1 MKILVT
7 GASGFIGG
15 RFARF
20 ALEQG
25 LDVRVNGR
33 RAESVEHLVR
43 RGAEFVPGDLSDPEL
58 ARELCRDVEAV
69 VHCAGA
75 VGVWGRYQ
83 DFHQGN
89 VQVTE
94 NVVEACL
101 KQRVRRLVHLSS
113 PSIYFDGRDH
123 LGLTEEQVPK
133 RFRHPY
139 AATKYLAEQKV
150 FGAQE
155 FGLETLALRPRFVT
169 GAGDMS
175 IFPRLLKMQRKGRL
189 AIVGNGLNKVDFTS
203 VQNLNEAMLSS
214 LLAAGSA
221 LRPSSRARARAESSG
236 RCAGLGSGAGAGAT
250 GGLASGLGAAAATVG
265 AAGAGL
271 AADGRALCTN
281 SSPSVS
287 PLVAALRGADARCAA
302 GAATWGTAGVAGLA
316 TGASA
321 TGAGT
326 TSGATLLRSGIS
338 MGISTGTGRG
348 WVSNSSGNP
357 TTPSSTNTAAP
368 IRRCR
373 ARRRITSML
382 SACDER
388 ESLTGFSACCSL

>member
-43 RGAEFVPGDLSDPEL
+43 RGAEFVPGDLTDPQL
-58 ARELCRDVEAV
+58 VRDLCADVEAV

-75 VGVWGRYQ
+75 VGLWGRYQ

-94 NVVEACL
+94 SVVEACL

-133 RFRHPY
+133 RFKHPY

-155 FGLETLALRPRFVT
+155 LGLEVLALRPRFVT

-175 IFPRLLKMQRKGRL
+175 IFPRLLKMQRKNRL
-189 AIVGNGLNKVDFTS
+189 AIVGDGLNKVAFTS
-203 VQNLNEAMLSS
+203 VHNLNEALLSS
-214 LLAAGSA
+214 LLASGS
-221 LRPSSRARARAESSG
+221 L
-236 RCAGLGSGAGAGAT
+236 
-250 GGLASGLGAAAATVG
+250 
-265 AAGAGL
+265 
-271 AADGRALCTN
+271 LCNAYIICNVT
-281 SSPSVS
+281 
-287 PLVAALRGADARCAA
+287 LVPVWD
-302 GAATWGTAGVAGLA
+302 
-316 TGASA
+316 
-321 TGAGT
+321 
-326 TSGATLLRSGIS
+326 
-338 MGISTGTGRG
+338 
-348 WVSNSSGNP
+348 VSN
-357 TTPSSTNTAAP
+357 
-368 IRRCR
+368 
-373 ARRRITSML
+373 
-382 SACDER
+382 
-388 ESLTGFSACCSL
+388 

>member
-25 LDVRVNGR
+25 LEVRVNGR
-33 RAESVEHLVR
+33 RAEAVEHLVR
-43 RGAEFVPGDLSDPEL
+43 RGAEFVQGDLSDADL
-58 ARELCRDVEAV
+58 VRELCRDVDSV

-75 VGVWGRYQ
+75 VGLWGRYQ

-89 VQVTE
+89 VLVTE

-101 KQRVRRLVHLSS
+101 KQRVQRLVHLSS

-155 FGLETLALRPRFVT
+155 FGLEVLALRPRFVT

-203 VQNLNEAMLSS
+203 VHNLNEALFSS
-214 LLAAGSA
+214 LHASGSA
-221 LRPSSRARARAESSG
+221 LGKAYNISNGTPVPLWDVVNYVMRQMQVPQVTRYRSFGLAYGVAALNEGFCKLWPGRPEPTLSRLGMQVMNKNFTLDISRARQYLDYQPKVS
-236 RCAGLGSGAGAGAT
+236 LWT
-250 GGLASGLGAAAATVG
+250 
-265 AAGAGL
+265 
-271 AADGRALCTN
+271 ALDEFC
-281 SSPSVS
+281 
-287 PLVAALRGADARCAA
+287 
-302 GAATWGTAGVAGLA
+302 
-316 TGASA
+316 
-321 TGAGT
+321 
-326 TSGATLLRSGIS
+326 
-338 MGISTGTGRG
+338 G
-348 WVSNSSGNP
+348 WWKHLPPG
-357 TTPSSTNTAAP
+357 
-368 IRRCR
+368 
-373 ARRRITSML
+373 
-382 SACDER
+382 
-388 ESLTGFSACCSL
+388 